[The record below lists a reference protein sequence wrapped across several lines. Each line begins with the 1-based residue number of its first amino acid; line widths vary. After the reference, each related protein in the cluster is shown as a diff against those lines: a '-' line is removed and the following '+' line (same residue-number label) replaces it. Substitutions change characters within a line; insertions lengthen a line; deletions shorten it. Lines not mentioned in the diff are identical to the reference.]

1 MHTMTSKILTLGHIM
16 MILFNC
22 EMQFLS
28 GNMLGWQA
36 FLDIF
41 ISQQLDEN
49 LIEAYLICV
58 GKKIIIF
65 TTNVWSMFFNKFFLY
80 RLLRAELLVLT

>member
-1 MHTMTSKILTLGHIM
+1 
-16 MILFNC
+16 
-22 EMQFLS
+22 MQFLS

-65 TTNVWSMFFNKFFLY
+65 TTNVWSMFFNKKILY

>member
-1 MHTMTSKILTLGHIM
+1 
-16 MILFNC
+16 
-22 EMQFLS
+22 MQFLS
-28 GNMLGWQA
+28 GNMLGWRA

-58 GKKIIIF
+58 GKKIIVTHLCQF
-65 TTNVWSMFFNKFFLY
+65 KET
-80 RLLRAELLVLT
+80 